1 MQKQMSVITVLPLL
15 SRVVGAYTSD
25 PCPKGEMPRVAFQLD
40 FTSAA
45 TDGTTASIQPQG
57 SLDGTSWRNI
67 GSVTSITTSATV
79 KGAIVDVTT
88 ASPLTRVVVT
98 TGVNTAS
105 FSILAV
111 GGM

>member
-40 FTSAA
+40 FTAA
-45 TDGTTASIQPQG
+45 VTDGTEVSIQPWG
-57 SLDGTSWRNI
+57 SLDGTSWRVL
-67 GSVTSITTSATV
+67 GSPTSITTSATV
-79 KGAIVDVTT
+79 KGAMVDVTT
-88 ASPLTRVVVT
+88 AAPLVRVVAT
-98 TGVNTAS
+98 TSVNTAS

>member
-1 MQKQMSVITVLPLL
+1 MQNQKSVAVVLPLL
-15 SRVVGAYTSD
+15 SRVAGVYTSD
-25 PCPKGEMPRVAFQLD
+25 AYAKGEMPRVAFQVD
-40 FTSAA
+40 FIGST
-45 TDGTTASIQPQG
+45 TDGTTASIQPWG
-57 SLDGTSWRNI
+57 SLDGTSWRVL
-67 GSVTSITTSATV
+67 GSATYITTSATV

-88 ASPLTRVVVT
+88 AAPNVRVVVT